1 MDARAQR
8 LLQEALAL
16 PTQERAE
23 LAESLLESLDNEGV
37 EGVEAAWTI
46 EVDRRLT
53 DARSGVSTSSGFD
66 EVLDRLSAR
75 LHGGT

>member
-23 LAESLLESLDNEGV
+23 LTESLLESLDNEGV
-37 EGVEAAWTI
+37 EGVEAAWRT
-46 EVDRRLT
+46 EADRRLT

-75 LHGGT
+75 LHGDT